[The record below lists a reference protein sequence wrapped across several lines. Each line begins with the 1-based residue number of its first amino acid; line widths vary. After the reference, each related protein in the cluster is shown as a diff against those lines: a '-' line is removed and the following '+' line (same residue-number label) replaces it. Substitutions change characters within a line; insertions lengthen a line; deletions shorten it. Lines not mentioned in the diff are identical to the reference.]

1 MRLRRTLLA
10 VGVALSISS
19 SLFANDMVPAEL
31 TPTDTEAQLLA
42 KTNEV
47 RARHG
52 RKPLTMSPQLM
63 ESARRH
69 ASWMA
74 SAGSLTHTS
83 DPVAENIAWGQA
95 DVDEAIE
102 SWMNSPGHRANM
114 LSEEYTQI
122 GVAGYF
128 VEGGRIYWCQQFLR

>member
-1 MRLRRTLLA
+1 MYFSRILTSTLIVVLTTTA
-10 VGVALSISS
+10 
-19 SLFANDMVPAEL
+19 FAADTNSPAIQLTNAEAEL
-31 TPTDTEAQLLA
+31 LK

-52 RKPLTMSPQLM
+52 RAPLRMSPHLM

-83 DPVAENIAWGQA
+83 DQVAENIAWGQE
-95 DVDEAIE
+95 DVDAAID

-114 LSEEYTQI
+114 LSEEYTEI
-122 GVAGYF
+122 GVAGYY

>member
-1 MRLRRTLLA
+1 MISRRILMSLCVTLFASTLLA
-10 VGVALSISS
+10 ND
-19 SLFANDMVPAEL
+19 ANL
-31 TPTDTEAQLLA
+31 TLTETETELLA

-52 RKPLTMSPQLM
+52 LAPLTMTPRLM

-83 DPVAENIAWGQA
+83 DAVGENIAWGQA
-95 DVDEAIE
+95 DVDEVIN

-114 LSEEYTQI
+114 LSSEYTEL
-122 GVAGYF
+122 GVAAYY
-128 VEGGRIYWCQQFLR
+128 VEGRRIYWCQQFLR